1 MAAEMRVTVSQLLKG
16 IDRYN
21 PENLKVLEH
30 YVHLQVNQLK
40 VKTLICL
47 IYFFS
52 RYQFNPAYSQT
63 SVISQILLKALMNL
77 PNADFIMCRCVID
90 DAIQQDLTI
99 KKVILLAERLET
111 CAFTSAWQFI
121 KEEASLVDG
130 VTGFHDAIRNYITYV
145 IGVTYQ
151 TIEES
156 LASELLGGLQGA
168 QLQDW
173 IKAKGWMSSDD
184 GTIYVTNQEAHIKSK
199 NIAEKIDFASEFCN
213 IC

>member
-1 MAAEMRVTVSQLLKG
+1 SQVHENAYDLDANLAVLK
-16 IDRYN
+16 
-21 PENLKVLEH
+21 L
-30 YVHLQVNQLK
+30 
-40 VKTLICL
+40 
-47 IYFFS
+47 
-52 RYQFNPAYSQT
+52 YQFNPAYSQT